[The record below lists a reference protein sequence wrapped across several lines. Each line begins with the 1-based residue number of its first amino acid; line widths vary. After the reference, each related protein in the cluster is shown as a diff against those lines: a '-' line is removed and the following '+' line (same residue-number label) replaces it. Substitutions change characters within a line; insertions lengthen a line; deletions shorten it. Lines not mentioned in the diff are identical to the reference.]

1 MAEHGQ
7 WAKKQGWHPGMGV
20 VREER
25 IIDGRDGERNS
36 RYMATMRV
44 KKIGPFIV
52 VFGWMLFFV
61 GYNKCTTRGQSE
73 KRKNI
78 ISNRYIETKLCTS
91 FFHPFLPPPLS
102 VLRMLA
108 LRTGLVQ
115 IGYSPVDIIH
125 SAKFTFG
132 QFRSIYSIYHLFSS
146 SFPCFLYDISGLIR
160 QFLFFFRFSMLYL
173 PMPII

>member
-52 VFGWMLFFV
+52 VFGWMLFIV

-91 FFHPFLPPPLS
+91 FFHPFFPL
-102 VLRMLA
+102 L
-108 LRTGLVQ
+108 
-115 IGYSPVDIIH
+115 
-125 SAKFTFG
+125 F
-132 QFRSIYSIYHLFSS
+132 QFFECLH
-146 SFPCFLYDISGLIR
+146 SGLDSSKLGIH
-160 QFLFFFRFSMLYL
+160 LL
-173 PMPII
+173 I